1 MIAAFEAAGGP
12 VKITSGISDPL
23 IDPFGNQPICADFIG
38 GAQTKWLMKRVIRRR
53 WGDARAAL
61 GELRGRVLA

>member
-1 MIAAFEAAGGP
+1 
-12 VKITSGISDPL
+12 L

-53 WGDARAAL
+53 RAMRERRSVNSEA
-61 GELRGRVLA
+61 AF